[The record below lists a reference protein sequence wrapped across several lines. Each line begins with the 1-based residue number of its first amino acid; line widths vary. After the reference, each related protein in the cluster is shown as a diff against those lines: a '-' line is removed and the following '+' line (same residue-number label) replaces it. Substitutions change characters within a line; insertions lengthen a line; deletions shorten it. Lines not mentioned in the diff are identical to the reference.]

1 MFKIK
6 LSYKLKMARLNE
18 ELSRKKLAK
27 SLNKYFKT
35 KYYTERIIGII
46 ESDETYLKFD
56 VVDEMCCFF
65 NLTIQAILYKKWP
78 ENKKNFKHYFQ
89 NETTK

>member
-1 MFKIK
+1 MLKGVSKIK
-6 LSYKLKMARLNE
+6 LSYKLKMERLNKD
-18 ELSRKKLAK
+18 LSRKKLAK

-65 NLTIQAILYKKWP
+65 NLTIQDFPVAVGAP
-78 ENKKNFKHYFQ
+78 PRP
-89 NETTK
+89 